1 LHVTVG
7 ALQIQMLVVLLILL
21 HINVHPLQGSSSNSV
36 STATTAEAIHTLYG
50 TGIGSGNMFDA
61 GGSWLAA
68 TKTKQQQQRKART
81 AIQTTA
87 ISATAATAG
96 IGSTGNSS
104 TTVVEGL
111 RIPANLS
118 SVRAVNI
125 VLNQQ
130 AGKLNAR
137 DLKAAMMAASMQP
150 GAEV

>member
-1 LHVTVG
+1 
-7 ALQIQMLVVLLILL
+7 
-21 HINVHPLQGSSSNSV
+21 V
-36 STATTAEAIHTLYG
+36 STATAAEAIHTLYG

-68 TKTKQQQQRKART
+68 TKTKQQQRRART
-81 AIQTTA
+81 MKQSTA
-87 ISATAATAG
+87 INATAATAG
-96 IGSTGNSS
+96 IGSTCNSS

-118 SVRAVNI
+118 SVRAVSI

-137 DLKAAMMAASMQP
+137 DLKAAMLAASMQP
-150 GAEV
+150 GAEVCVLYCN